1 MIREVA
7 TDDIEELGRLI
18 AALPPAPQG
27 WVRAAQEL
35 PRTRR
40 GLDQLLA
47 RAEAD
52 AELRAR
58 LVADL
63 ESALSEAG
71 IEPTRRTIADV
82 RGRLRRS

>member
-1 MIREVA
+1 MA

-18 AALPPAPQG
+18 AALPPVPEG
-27 WVRAAQEL
+27 WARAAQEL

-40 GLDQLLA
+40 GLDELIA

-52 AELRAR
+52 GELRAR
-58 LVADL
+58 LIADL

-71 IEPTRRTIADV
+71 IEPTRQTIADV

>member
-1 MIREVA
+1 MA
-7 TDDIEELGRLI
+7 TDDIEELGRLL
-18 AALPPAPQG
+18 AALPPVPEG
-27 WVRAAQEL
+27 WAKAAQEL

-40 GLDQLLA
+40 ELDQLIA

-52 AELRAR
+52 ADLKAR
-58 LVADL
+58 LVLDL